1 MITRLNFNI
10 ELIKSLTK
18 INREIYKI
26 NINNFM

>member
-26 NINNFM
+26 NINNSM